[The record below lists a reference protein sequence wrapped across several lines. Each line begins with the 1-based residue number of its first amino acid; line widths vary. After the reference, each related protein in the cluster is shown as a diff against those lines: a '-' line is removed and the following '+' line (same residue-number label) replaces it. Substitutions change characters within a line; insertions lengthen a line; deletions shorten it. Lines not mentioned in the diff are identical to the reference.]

1 MAGKKEPRGLRN
13 CNPGNIR
20 LSKTVWAGQC
30 AKQTDG
36 AFVQF
41 ESMDM
46 GYRALCKLL
55 MIYQDKHNLRTIAG
69 VIGRWA
75 PASENNT
82 NSYIRH
88 VTQLTGYSAQQQLDL
103 HDAETLKKMASAI
116 SKVENGRDAV
126 VADVEAGVRLALE
139 K

>member
-1 MAGKKEPRGLRN
+1 MAGAKEPRGLRN

-20 LSKTVWAGQC
+20 LSDKPWLGQR
-30 AKQTDG
+30 ARQTDG

-41 ESMDM
+41 ESMAM

-55 MIYQDKHNLRTIAG
+55 MNYQDKHRLRTIEG
-69 VIGRWA
+69 VISRWA

-82 NSYIRH
+82 NGYIRR
-88 VTQLTGYSAQQQLDL
+88 VSQMTGYGPRQQLNL

-116 SKVENGRDAV
+116 SKVENGKDAV
-126 VADVEAGVRLALE
+126 AADVEEGVRLALE